1 MTVKLAVPKEIQP
14 GERRVAITPD
24 VAKKLIK
31 DGLDVVVETNAGLE
45 SGFRDA
51 DYQAV
56 GAKIAGSAKETYAGA
71 NIVLKLNKLQKMPD
85 GTDELSL
92 LDAGTLYISFLAPL
106 FEPRRMK
113 EIAERKVLSFSM
125 DAVPRT
131 SRAQTM
137 DALSSQ
143 ANIAGYKAVLMAAD
157 RLPKLMPM
165 LMTAAGTISPAKVFV
180 LGAGVAGLQAI
191 ATARRLGAVVSAFD
205 VRSAV
210 KEQVK
215 SLGSKFVEIDVGESG
230 EGEGGYA
237 RELSEAAKQ
246 VQRDKLGEVAKDM
259 DIIITTAAIPGR
271 QAPRLIEKNA
281 VEKMRSGSII
291 VDLAA
296 STGGNVEGALPDQE
310 VNVNG
315 VFILG
320 PTNLAA
326 AMPKDAS
333 QMYAKNVTA
342 LLGLMIKD
350 KAIAID
356 WDDDI
361 LAASVITRDGE
372 IVHAKTKELVAKL

>member
-1 MTVKLAVPKEIQP
+1 MSIKLAVPREVQP
-14 GERRVAITPD
+14 GERRVSITPD

-31 DGLDVVVETNAGLE
+31 DGLDVVVEKSAGLA
-45 SGFRDA
+45 SGFRDD

-56 GAKIAGSAKETYAGA
+56 GAKIAATAKETYAGA
-71 NIVLKLNKLQKMPD
+71 KIVLKLNKLQKMAD

-92 LDAGTLYISFLAPL
+92 LDEGTLYISFLAPL

-113 EIAERKVLSFSM
+113 EIADRKVLSFSM

-143 ANIAGYKAVLMAAD
+143 ANIAGYKAVLMASD

-165 LMTAAGTISPAKVFV
+165 LMTAAGTISPAKVFI

-215 SLGSKFVEIDVGESG
+215 SLGAKFVEIDVGESG

-237 RELSEAAKQ
+237 KELSEAAKQ
-246 VQRDKLGEVAKDM
+246 VQREKLGEVAKDM
-259 DIIITTAAIPGR
+259 DILITTAAIPGR
-271 QAPRLIEKNA
+271 QAPRLIEKKA
-281 VEKMRSGSII
+281 VEKMRSGSIV

-310 VNVNG
+310 VDVNG
-315 VFILG
+315 VTILG

-350 KAIAID
+350 KAISID
-356 WDDDI
+356 WNDDI
-361 LAASVITRDGE
+361 LAASVITKDGE
-372 IVHAKTKELVAKL
+372 IAHAKTKELFLKL

>member
-31 DGLDVVVETNAGLE
+31 DGLDVVVEKNAGLE
-45 SGFRDA
+45 SGYRDA

-56 GAKIAGSAKETYAGA
+56 GAKIAATAKETYAGA

-237 RELSEAAKQ
+237 RELSETAKQ

-356 WDDDI
+356 WADDI

>member
-1 MTVKLAVPKEIQP
+1 
-14 GERRVAITPD
+14 
-24 VAKKLIK
+24 
-31 DGLDVVVETNAGLE
+31 
-45 SGFRDA
+45 
-51 DYQAV
+51 
-56 GAKIAGSAKETYAGA
+56 
-71 NIVLKLNKLQKMPD
+71 
-85 GTDELSL
+85 
-92 LDAGTLYISFLAPL
+92 
-106 FEPRRMK
+106 MK

-237 RELSEAAKQ
+237 RELSETAKQ
-246 VQRDKLGEVAKDM
+246 VQRDKLGDVAKDM

-281 VEKMRSGSII
+281 VEKMRPGSLII
-291 VDLAA
+291 DLAA

-356 WDDDI
+356 WADDI

-372 IVHAKTKELVAKL
+372 IVHSKTKELFEKL